1 MQRSH
6 CAELQHPP
14 PQGPTRRVR
23 AVCCVARHPRGWGPD
38 GRSAGVQYHSPQGL
52 PRQPEPPTGRGGRR
66 LGWPGESL
74 GEQAPAPS
82 RAPGTLPGEGPPS
95 VRGLGAEPPPACAP
109 QRLRTLPR
117 APSPPRPAR
126 PRPERGAAGGIPAI
140 SSAPRGMWPARCP
153 TAARP
158 GGWGR
163 AARAS
168 HQPRLA
174 AARAPL
180 SRSGFPASRPCP
192 GPPNQPFQ
200 QPGPARRPR
209 FRSSPLLS
217 PPRGA
222 ALSPSVFPRCAP
234 SQPAAGP
241 LESPESE
248 FETEVG
254 TCCVTFGQVR

>member
-1 MQRSH
+1 
-6 CAELQHPP
+6 
-14 PQGPTRRVR
+14 
-23 AVCCVARHPRGWGPD
+23 
-38 GRSAGVQYHSPQGL
+38 
-52 PRQPEPPTGRGGRR
+52 
-66 LGWPGESL
+66 
-74 GEQAPAPS
+74 
-82 RAPGTLPGEGPPS
+82 
-95 VRGLGAEPPPACAP
+95 
-109 QRLRTLPR
+109 
-117 APSPPRPAR
+117 
-126 PRPERGAAGGIPAI
+126 
-140 SSAPRGMWPARCP
+140 MWPARCP

-254 TCCVTFGQVR
+254 TCCVTFGQSPKAKNSPCSKMCAPHSSQTLQPQTA